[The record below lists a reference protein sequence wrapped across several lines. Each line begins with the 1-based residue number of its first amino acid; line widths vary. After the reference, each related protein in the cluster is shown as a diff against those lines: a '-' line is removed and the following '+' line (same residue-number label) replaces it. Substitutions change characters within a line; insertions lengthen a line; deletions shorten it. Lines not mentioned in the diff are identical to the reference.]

1 MVYNEDN
8 IILYNS
14 LFSLTFFPDKSL
26 AKKVPSHKEQGL
38 SPAFENTFVLI
49 RPTSNDQCRLS
60 AESASMT
67 ASHSLDGLVEHK
79 SERELR
85 MSASLPESYS
95 SVGLFFLLIC

>member
-49 RPTSNDQCRLS
+49 TSNDQCRLS